1 MTVAIPRAPT
11 ARKGATPTGTDRQ
24 RPHPFLKW
32 AGGKGQLLEQF
43 LPLIPSGFRGY
54 VEPFAGSAA
63 VFFRVANGGRTSRRL
78 LADSNQ
84 ELVNCYRV
92 VRDQVEEVIRILRNH
107 QKLHGNDHYYET
119 RAVRPE
125 TLPEVDR
132 AARMIYLNRTC
143 YNGLYR
149 VNSKGLFNVPIGRYV
164 NPRICDAANLR
175 LVSHALRGCEL
186 LDKPFEEAPEY
197 CRGGDLVYLDPPYQ
211 PISATS
217 KFTSY
222 TAGQFT
228 AEDQERLA
236 SVFTEL
242 DRNGCLL
249 MMSNSDSPLIRKLY
263 RARFRIR
270 TVRARRAINSRS
282 DRRGPIRELLIC
294 NY

>member
-1 MTVAIPRAPT
+1 M
-11 ARKGATPTGTDRQ
+11 
-24 RPHPFLKW
+24 
-32 AGGKGQLLEQF
+32 EQF
-43 LPLIPSGFRGY
+43 RPLIPSGFRGY

-149 VNSKGLFNVPIGRYV
+149 ENRAGRFNVPFGRYK
-164 NPRICDAANLR
+164 NPRLCNESNLR
-175 LVSHALRGCEL
+175 AV
-186 LDKPFEEAPEY
+186 
-197 CRGGDLVYLDPPYQ
+197 
-211 PISATS
+211 
-217 KFTSY
+217 
-222 TAGQFT
+222 
-228 AEDQERLA
+228 
-236 SVFTEL
+236 
-242 DRNGCLL
+242 
-249 MMSNSDSPLIRKLY
+249 
-263 RARFRIR
+263 AR
-270 TVRARRAINSRS
+270 VLQGA
-282 DRRGPIRELLIC
+282 D
-294 NY
+294 

>member
-11 ARKGATPTGTDRQ
+11 ARKGATPTRTDRQ

-164 NPRICDAANLR
+164 NPLICDAANLR

-228 AEDQERLA
+228 AEAGPALSPDGTRLYFSSQINPGA
-236 SVFTEL
+236 TYEVRGPFAAAVAQVPGS
-242 DRNGCLL
+242 GGIG
-249 MMSNSDSPLIRKLY
+249 PLVL
-263 RARFRIR
+263 AGAPGE
-270 TVRARRAINSRS
+270 ARRRWG
-282 DRRGPIRELLIC
+282 RT
-294 NY
+294 